1 MGICAFLQDRF
12 PDKTF
17 SAIGSKF
24 AADFKVLVL
33 LTLEKNHQI
42 SHSGPWSVTCHFGLM
57 TFAK

>member
-12 PDKTF
+12 SDKTF

-33 LTLEKNHQI
+33 LTPEKNHQI
-42 SHSGPWSVTCHFGLM
+42 SHSGPWSVTYHFGLM